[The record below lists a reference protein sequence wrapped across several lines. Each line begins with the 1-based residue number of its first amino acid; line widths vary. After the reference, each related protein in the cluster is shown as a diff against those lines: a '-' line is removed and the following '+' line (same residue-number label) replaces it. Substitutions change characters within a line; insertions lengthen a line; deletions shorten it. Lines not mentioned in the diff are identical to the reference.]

1 MKGGTI
7 MNYRLYSTEEEINI
21 EEFLEEIFSFSY

>member
-7 MNYRLYSTEEEINI
+7 MNYRLYSAEEEINI